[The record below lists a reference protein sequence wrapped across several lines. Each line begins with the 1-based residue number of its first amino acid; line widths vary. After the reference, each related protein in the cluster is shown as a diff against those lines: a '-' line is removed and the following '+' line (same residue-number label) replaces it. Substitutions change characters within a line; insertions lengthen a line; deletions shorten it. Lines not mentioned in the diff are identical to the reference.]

1 MKTLMDD
8 IGSFPLPIAVNRETF
23 SEAYRKARE
32 AMANG
37 KNIHEDAFLQK
48 NFRDVVIDSFKT
60 KIRTGLDVVNTPW
73 QYDGV
78 RQISDSLHKAMEK
91 GSFVVDK
98 KDAFLPEVR
107 IIEDGAKSLSEEFG
121 KKISLRVC
129 LFGPMELYLKEI
141 GTTPY
146 SDVLDAFAETVRRF
160 AENSILDT
168 KYIKTEVV
176 SVDEPSFGYLNIAA
190 EKELIFNIMEKAF
203 NFQGATRQIHI
214 HSSARLPDLLK
225 VRNLDVVSFEYAAS
239 PKNIEGISKRMLEE
253 ADKGIRVGIS
263 RTDIDSIIAELNDK
277 GITKPA
283 AEQLV
288 ETEDTIRKRYVIAKE
303 KYGDQM
309 TFTGPDCGLG
319 SWPSQEAA
327 GLLLERTVKAVKA
340 AQV

>member
-1 MKTLMDD
+1 MDTLVDD
-8 IGSFPLPIAVNRETF
+8 IGSFPLPTAVNRETF
-23 SEAYRKARE
+23 SEAYRIARE

-37 KNIHEDAFLQK
+37 KSIREDGFLQK
-48 NFRDVVIDSFKT
+48 NFRDVTIDSFKT
-60 KIRTGLDVVNTPW
+60 KIHTGLDVVNSPW
-73 QYDGV
+73 HYDGV
-78 RQISDSLHKAMEK
+78 RQVSDALHKAMEK

-107 IIEDGAKSLSEEFG
+107 VIEAEAKSLSEGFG

-146 SDVLDAFAETVRRF
+146 SDVLDGFAETVRRF
-160 AENSILDT
+160 AESSVLDT

-176 SVDEPSFGYLNIAA
+176 SIDEPSFGFLNIGA
-190 EKELIFNIMEKAF
+190 EKELICNIMEKAF
-203 NFQGATRQIHI
+203 SFQGVTRQIHL
-214 HSSARLPDLLK
+214 HSSAMLPDLLRVK
-225 VRNLDVVSFEYAAS
+225 NIDVVSFEYAAS
-239 PKNIEGISKRMLEE
+239 PKNIDGISKRMLEE
-253 ADKGIRVGIS
+253 ADKSIRVGIS

-283 AEQLV
+283 TEQLV
-288 ETEDTIRKRYVIAKE
+288 ETENTIRKRYVIAKE
-303 KYGDQM
+303 KYGEKM

-319 SWPSQEAA
+319 SWPSQDAA
-327 GLLLERTVKAVKA
+327 KLLLERTVKAVKA